1 MNSSPSLVILAGG
14 LGSRYKGS
22 KQIDVFG
29 SQQAFLLEFA
39 IYDAVEAGFGCIV
52 LILNEKVY
60 ADMKSKLSHWESRVA
75 LQFVLQEL
83 TPEQQQLVDPN
94 RSKPWGTAHA
104 LLCAHA
110 SISGPFVVM
119 NADDY
124 YGKSVMKRAFSYF
137 QEERDAHGLMS
148 YALSDTLSDFGGV
161 SRGLCTFDAHGF
173 LTNILECHG
182 ITKKDD
188 GIHCSEVLHLT
199 ESDRVS
205 MNLWFFQEH
214 IFAFLRTYFDSF
226 FAVNQSELSA
236 ECYLPSMVQ
245 SGIEQKVLKV
255 KVLSCQEKWVGLTF
269 PEDKNSVLQYL
280 TELTNQTMYP
290 KSFSHE

>member
-29 SQQAFLLEFA
+29 PQQAFLLEFA
-39 IYDAVEAGFGCIV
+39 MYDAVEAGFGSIV

-60 ADMKSKLSHWESRVA
+60 ADMKSKLSHWENRVEMR
-75 LQFVLQEL
+75 FVLQEL
-83 TPEQQQLVDPN
+83 TSEQQQLVDPN

-104 LLCAHA
+104 LLCAQA
-110 SISGPFVVM
+110 SINGPFVVM

-124 YGKSVMKRAFSYF
+124 YGNSVMKRAFSYF
-137 QEERDAHGLMS
+137 QEEHEAHGLMS

-161 SRGLCTFDAHGF
+161 SRGLCTCDVNGF

-188 GIHCSEVLHLT
+188 GIHCPDVLHLT

-205 MNLWFFQEH
+205 MNLWFFQVH
-214 IFAFLRTYFDSF
+214 IFTFLRTYFDAF
-226 FAVNQSELSA
+226 FAVHHNELST

-245 SGIEQKVLKV
+245 SGIQQDVLKV

-280 TELTNQTMYP
+280 TELTNQTVYP
-290 KSFSHE
+290 KSFSYE

>member
-39 IYDAVEAGFGCIV
+39 MYDAVEAGFGSIV
-52 LILNEKVY
+52 LILNENVF
-60 ADMKSKLSHWESRVA
+60 ADMKSKLSHWESRVE
-75 LQFVLQEL
+75 LHYILQEL
-83 TPEQQQLVDPN
+83 TSEQQQLVDPN
-94 RSKPWGTAHA
+94 RSKPWGTAQA
-104 LLCAHA
+104 LLCAQA
-110 SISGPFVVM
+110 SVNGPFVVM

-137 QEERDAHGLMS
+137 QEEQEAHGLMS

-161 SRGLCTFDAHGF
+161 SRGLCTCDAHGF
-173 LTNILECHG
+173 LTNILECHR

-188 GIHCSEVLHLT
+188 GIHCQEVLNLT

-205 MNLWFFQEH
+205 MNLWFFQATIFEH
-214 IFAFLRTYFDSF
+214 LSSYFQSF
-226 FAVNQSELSA
+226 FAQHHQELTA
-236 ECYLPSMVQ
+236 ECYLPLMVQ
-245 SGIEQKVLKV
+245 AGIQQHVCSV
-255 KVLSCQEKWVGLTF
+255 KVLSSHEQWVGLTF
-269 PEDKNSVLQYL
+269 PQDKDMVVQHLH
-280 TELTNQTMYP
+280 ELTTRNVYP
-290 KSFSHE
+290 KTFSHE

>member
-29 SQQAFLLEFA
+29 PQQAFLLEFA
-39 IYDAVEAGFGCIV
+39 MYDAVEAGFGSIV
-52 LILNEKVY
+52 LILNENVF
-60 ADMKSKLSHWESRVA
+60 ADMKSKLSHWESRVE
-75 LQFVLQEL
+75 LQYILQEL
-83 TPEQQQLVDPN
+83 TSEQQQLVDPN
-94 RSKPWGTAHA
+94 RSKPWGTAQA
-104 LLCAHA
+104 LLCAQA
-110 SISGPFVVM
+110 SVNGPFVVM

-137 QEERDAHGLMS
+137 QEEQEAHGLMS

-161 SRGLCTFDAHGF
+161 SRGLCTCDAHGF

-188 GIHCSEVLHLT
+188 GIHCQEVLNLT

-205 MNLWFFQEH
+205 MNLWFFQVH
-214 IFAFLRTYFDSF
+214 IFTFLRTYFDAF
-226 FAVNQSELSA
+226 FAAHHNELST
-236 ECYLPSMVQ
+236 ECYLPTMVQ
-245 SGIEQKVLKV
+245 SGIQQDVLKV

-280 TELTNQTMYP
+280 TELSNRNVYP